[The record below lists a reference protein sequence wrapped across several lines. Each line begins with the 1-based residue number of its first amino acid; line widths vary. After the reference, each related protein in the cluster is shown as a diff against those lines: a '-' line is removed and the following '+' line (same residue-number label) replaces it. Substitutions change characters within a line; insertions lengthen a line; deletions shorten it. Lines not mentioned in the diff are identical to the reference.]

1 MAVDLVEKQLM
12 HTTSL
17 LQVLTYDEA
26 VNCGFELNACNWHSS
41 SEAAALNNASHK
53 NAVLK

>member
-26 VNCGFELNACNWHSS
+26 VNCGFELNACNWHS
-41 SEAAALNNASHK
+41 EQRGRGIEQCK
-53 NAVLK
+53 P